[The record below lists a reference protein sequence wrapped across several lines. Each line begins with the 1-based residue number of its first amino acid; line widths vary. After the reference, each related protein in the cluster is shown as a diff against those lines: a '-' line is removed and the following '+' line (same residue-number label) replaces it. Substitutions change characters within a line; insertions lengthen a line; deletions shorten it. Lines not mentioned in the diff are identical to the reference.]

1 MLELQVSIRDLA
13 LFLLFAGALVA
24 LVYLVI
30 VLKRLAEVLKSTN
43 KIITDNEK
51 SINELLEKA
60 PLIAGNTAE
69 ITDRLSKSA
78 QKAETVLP
86 QILSNVENITG
97 SVQKSVQTIDTSLST
112 VGSGITDTVA
122 AVHDSAGDLNSYL
135 NVVLEALGFLAG
147 LFAQP
152 KKKKRKKR
160 K

>member
-1 MLELQVSIRDLA
+1 MLEFQLSIRDLA

-24 LVYLVI
+24 LVYLII

-60 PLIAGNTAE
+60 PLIADNTAE
-69 ITDRLSKSA
+69 ITERLSKSA
-78 QKAETVLP
+78 QKAEAVLP
-86 QILSNVENITG
+86 HILSNVENITG

-135 NVVLEALGFLAG
+135 NIGLEALGFLAG

-152 KKKKRKKR
+152 KKKRKKR

>member
-1 MLELQVSIRDLA
+1 MLEFQLSIRDLA
-13 LFLLFAGALVA
+13 LFLLFAGALVT
-24 LVYLVI
+24 LVYLII

-60 PLIAGNTAE
+60 PLIADNTAE
-69 ITDRLSKSA
+69 ITERLSKSA
-78 QKAETVLP
+78 QKAEAVLP
-86 QILSNVENITG
+86 HILSNVENITG

-135 NVVLEALGFLAG
+135 NIGLEALGFLAG

-152 KKKKRKKR
+152 KKKRKKR

>member
-1 MLELQVSIRDLA
+1 MLEFQLSIRDLA

-24 LVYLVI
+24 LVYLII
-30 VLKRLAEVLKSTN
+30 VLKRLAEVLKSAN
-43 KIITDNEK
+43 KIVTDNEK

-69 ITDRLSKSA
+69 ITERLSKSA
-78 QKAETVLP
+78 QKAEAVLP
-86 QILSNVENITG
+86 HILSNVENITG

-135 NVVLEALGFLAG
+135 NIGLEALGFLAG

-152 KKKKRKKR
+152 KKKRKKR